1 LFSEHEREN
10 GCVLFRRK
18 LLYDYPMGA
27 RSLETQVRRY
37 ERDAQRRQRELERRA
52 KEQAKLSAI
61 EQAKLEVES
70 YENRL
75 EVLLSVHKEQGKRS
89 DWLEVLASLP
99 PPVPERL
106 TFFELRSQQQVLTLR
121 PEGIEAAEDLVAQGR
136 QQDDEAYTEASRLYL
151 EHVAEGNELR
161 SLARRILNGEHKSYT
176 DALVRFSPLGELADL
191 GSAIHFTVH
200 DATLIECGL
209 TLNGQQVIPK
219 EIKALTAS
227 EKLSVKPMP
236 KGRFQEIYED
246 HICGCVL
253 RVAREVFALLPVR
266 RLLITAR
273 AVAVDMATG
282 RDQEKPVL
290 SVIFQRD
297 ATSALDFDRL
307 DPSEAVKGFPHRA
320 HFKGTRKSEAFE
332 AIKPFIAADVPRQD
346 ADDAPFRTLVEKM
359 SSTMENLKTEISKLK
374 KQPIVPAQEINTVL

>member
-1 LFSEHEREN
+1 
-10 GCVLFRRK
+10 
-18 LLYDYPMGA
+18 MGA
-27 RSLETQVRRY
+27 RSIEAQLRRY
-37 ERDAQRRQRELERRA
+37 EREAQRRQRELERRA

-75 EVLLSVHKEQGKRS
+75 EVLLSVHKEQGKS
-89 DWLEVLASLP
+89 WDWLEVLTSLP
-99 PPVPERL
+99 PVVPERL
-106 TFFELRSQQQVLTLR
+106 TFFELRAKQQALTLR
-121 PEGIEAAEDLVAQGR
+121 PERIEAAEGLVAQGR
-136 QQDDEAYTEASRLYL
+136 KQDEEAYAEAAHLYS
-151 EHVAEGNELR
+151 EHMAEWNELR
-161 SLARRILNGEHKSYT
+161 SLARRILNGEHKAYT
-176 DALVRFSPLGELADL
+176 DVLVGFSPLGELADL

-200 DATLIECGL
+200 DATLVECAL

-219 EIKALTAS
+219 EIKTLTAS

-273 AVAVDMATG
+273 AVAIDVATG
-282 RDQEKPVL
+282 KDQEKPVL

-307 DPSEAVKGFPHRA
+307 DPSEAVKSFPYRA
-320 HFKGTRKSEAFE
+320 RFKGTRKSDAFE
-332 AIKPFIAADVPRQD
+332 AINPFIAADVSRED
-346 ADDAPFRTLVEKM
+346 TGDMPFRSLVEKV
-359 SSTMENLKTEISKLK
+359 SSTMENLKAEIAKLK
-374 KQPIVPAQEINTVL
+374 KQPIVPIQEVNPTL